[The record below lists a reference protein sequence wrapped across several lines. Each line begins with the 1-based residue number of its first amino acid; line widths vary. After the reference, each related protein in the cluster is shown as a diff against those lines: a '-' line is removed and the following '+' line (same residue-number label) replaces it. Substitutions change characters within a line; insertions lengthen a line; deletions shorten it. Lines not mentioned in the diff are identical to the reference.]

1 MDQNVLRQRLQEIM
15 DSLSAVKPAGAAG
28 QYQPCPPLGKS
39 PDEML
44 DNLRLQMKYMLFD
57 LRKPVSA
64 TDDRASPQPGRQPA
78 GRVLRSQPAGAGG
91 GLETRDS
98 TFEFP
103 PFSIVPRRHLQRAD
117 RPKKSFRI
125 H

>member
-15 DSLSAVKPAGAAG
+15 DSLSAVKPAGAAR

-57 LRKPVSA
+57 LDA
-64 TDDRASPQPGRQPA
+64 TRRENRYLRQMI
-78 GRVLRSQPAGAGG
+78 
-91 GLETRDS
+91 E
-98 TFEFP
+98 
-103 PFSIVPRRHLQRAD
+103 RRPNLGD
-117 RPKKSFRI
+117 NRPDEY
-125 H
+125 